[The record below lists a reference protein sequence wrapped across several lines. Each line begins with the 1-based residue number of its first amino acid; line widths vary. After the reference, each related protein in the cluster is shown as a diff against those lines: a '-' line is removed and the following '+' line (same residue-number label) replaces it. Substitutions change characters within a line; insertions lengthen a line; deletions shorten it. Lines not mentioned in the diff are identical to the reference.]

1 MLRHDPH
8 ALIAQPKAH
17 DHVSLEWIADSG
29 AGRDLASRRA
39 FSDQGIPSSVIQN
52 STQSTSPIQFETGNG
67 SYTADSCVSLNGPT
81 FGHASFCVMEDCPI
95 VRSLGQIVA
104 SGKPFIW
111 LPDQL
116 PFFCQDGDAVQM
128 TFDSTNNHTASRVEH
143 YSSNL

>member
-52 STQSTSPIQFETGNG
+52 STQTSSPIKFETGNG
-67 SYTADSCVSLNGPT
+67 YYTADSCVSLNG
-81 FGHASFCVMEDCPI
+81 PI

-116 PFFCQDGDAVQM
+116 PFFCQDGEAVQM
-128 TFDSTNNHTASRVEH
+128 TFDSTKNHTASRVED